1 MHKYLQLFITY
12 SILVLNYF
20 GGPMKLEFDIS
31 KPNTATIQ
39 FRIDPDTK
47 KMLTAVKKHYGVGTG
62 QLLKKMIQECY
73 KSIKEEL

>member
-1 MHKYLQLFITY
+1 
-12 SILVLNYF
+12 
-20 GGPMKLEFDIS
+20 MKLEFDIS

-39 FRIDPDTK
+39 FRIDPNTK

>member
-1 MHKYLQLFITY
+1 
-12 SILVLNYF
+12 
-20 GGPMKLEFDIS
+20 MKLQFDVS

-39 FRIDPDTK
+39 FRIDPNTK

>member
-1 MHKYLQLFITY
+1 
-12 SILVLNYF
+12 
-20 GGPMKLEFDIS
+20 MKLEFDIS

-39 FRIDPDTK
+39 FRIDPNTK
-47 KMLTAVKKHYGVGTG
+47 KMLTAVIKHYGVGTG

>member
-1 MHKYLQLFITY
+1 
-12 SILVLNYF
+12 
-20 GGPMKLEFDIS
+20 MKLEFYVS

-73 KSIKEEL
+73 KSIGETK